1 MNKVRKP
8 NNPKNKNL
16 VYYDWELIGWPFH
29 GICHDGPVN
38 SEQMFGQ
45 ISRLAG

>member
-1 MNKVRKP
+1 MNKVQKP

-16 VYYDWELIGWPFH
+16 VYYDWELIGCLHH

-38 SEQMFGQ
+38 LDQMFGHT
-45 ISRLAG
+45 SRMAG